1 MSEKHTII
9 SKDQMPFLPSKFK
22 ETKLGWPKKSIK
34 QYRYGRVHVHEY
46 NDRFETHVD
55 KINPE
60 TDPLGHIIHDAPEVL
75 AVVGAGAA
83 AAITSGFITYKKTG
97 SKLAAI
103 ITGISTGVAAAYA
116 TKKVCDQFKDE

>member
-1 MSEKHTII
+1 MSEKHATIP
-9 SKDQMPFLPSKFK
+9 KDQMPFLPSKFK

-34 QYRYGRVHVHEY
+34 QYRHGQVHVREY
-46 NDRFETHVD
+46 DDRFEAHID

-75 AVVGAGAA
+75 AVAGAGAA

-103 ITGISTGVAAAYA
+103 IAGISTGVVAAYT

>member
-1 MSEKHTII
+1 M
-9 SKDQMPFLPSKFK
+9 
-22 ETKLGWPKKSIK
+22 
-34 QYRYGRVHVHEY
+34 
-46 NDRFETHVD
+46 
-55 KINPE
+55 
-60 TDPLGHIIHDAPEVL
+60 L
-75 AVVGAGAA
+75 AVAGAGAA